1 MPRLPSDLDCVSLEK
16 QYQSF
21 FTLKLSETK
30 RAFNHANIARFT
42 VTRVEQMERETAKVL
57 ERKKRWQI
65 IPRLF

>member
-1 MPRLPSDLDCVSLEK
+1 MPRLLSDLDCVSLEK

-30 RAFNHANIARFT
+30 CVFNHANIARFK
-42 VTRVEQMERETAKVL
+42 VKHVEQMERETAKVQ

-65 IPRLF
+65 IPRLC